1 MKKDY
6 DEAVNEVNKDP
17 GKVIKE
23 FRKSAC
29 EQKIQPDPTR
39 LKYNVAYERFVVST
53 KAFCEHPTRESVLNV
68 FRTINENDAVMCN
81 CVVSDWR
88 ATFVRQTDRWVANV
102 GPSGLCG
109 VITVSTLVPQ
119 DLTKIRQPTGPTLWT
134 LTEKTVTTHRS
145 DDPLCA
151 NPKKNPLLPTITE
164 GATTFSWN
172 APSTSIN
179 CREFMF
185 TSGLEGMSDPRGPKG
200 K

>member
-1 MKKDY
+1 VKKDY